1 MTDAKPSRA
10 ELGESAFK
18 AWGGRKPR
26 ALLHGGFSH
35 RDLVV
40 RDGYLYVS
48 EEDSGEIS
56 RLPVGGGVPLVLAQ
70 VHRPGAMVLANGSL
84 YAITHDPERNH
95 NHHQGSGRIVRMPLE
110 GGEPEVLVKDL
121 VNPLTFAVDGH
132 RIVVA
137 CDGPFDYDKREE
149 PRGSIVLV
157 DGDQKPT
164 TLARRL
170 RRPHEIAF
178 VGDEIY
184 WIEMGMKHPTYF
196 GDGALRRMRPARGE
210 KRWCVRKNLP
220 MPGGLLVDG
229 DHVYFSTS
237 TTYGSAAPGAVF
249 ARPRPVGKPEEI
261 AWTFDMEGVLMAMD
275 DTHLYR
281 LSSSGGVL
289 RRFLKRDD
297 DGEGEQ
303 LFESTER
310 PTLVSALTLDA
321 ENIYW
326 AVTNAPGVGGAVW
339 SMRKDIVSR
348 GPLET
353 KVVN

>member
-1 MTDAKPSRA
+1 MADAKPTRA

-18 AWGGRKPR
+18 AWGGRKPKV
-26 ALLHGGFSH
+26 LLHGGFSH

-40 RDGYLYVS
+40 RDGHLYVS

-70 VHRPGAMVLANGSL
+70 VHRPGAMVVANGSL
-84 YAITHDPERNH
+84 YAITHDPERNP
-95 NHHQGSGRIVRMPLE
+95 NQGSGRIVRMPIE
-110 GGEPEVLVKDL
+110 GGEPEVLAKDL
-121 VNPLTFAVDGH
+121 VNPVTFAVDGH

-137 CDGPFDYDKREE
+137 CDGPFDYDTREE

-170 RRPHEIAF
+170 RRPQEVAF

-196 GDGALRRMRPARGE
+196 GDGALRRMQPVRGA
-210 KRWCVRKNLP
+210 KRWVVRKNLP
-220 MPGGLLVDG
+220 MPGGLLIDR
-229 DHVYFSTS
+229 DNVYFSTS
-237 TTYGSAAPGAVF
+237 TTYSSSAPGAVY
-249 ARPRPVGKPEEI
+249 ARPRAGGKPEEI
-261 AWTFDMEGVLMAMD
+261 AWTFDREGVLMAMD

-289 RRFLKRDD
+289 RRFSKRDD

-303 LFESTER
+303 LFESIER
-310 PTLVSALTLDA
+310 PTLACALALDA

-326 AVTNAPGVGGAVW
+326 AITNAPGVGGAVW
-339 SMRKDIVSR
+339 SMRKNRGTS
-348 GPLET
+348 GPLEPT
-353 KVVN
+353 SVN